1 MHNHILNVFRLA
13 AIAIRIIVTFDLR
26 LVFYSLIPLNAMD
39 YPWFTHL
46 GINFYLE

>member
-1 MHNHILNVFRLA
+1 MHNDIVNIFRFA

-39 YPWFTHL
+39 YSWFMHL
-46 GINFYLE
+46 GIKFDL